1 MLKVNKEQ
9 EPDFL
14 LEYKKKYTPKS
25 WTDYNKDDIRNKIKE
40 NILTVEQGNIV
51 LIVKKEYIQMIMVI

>member
-40 NILTVEQGNIV
+40 NYNECY
-51 LIVKKEYIQMIMVI
+51 K